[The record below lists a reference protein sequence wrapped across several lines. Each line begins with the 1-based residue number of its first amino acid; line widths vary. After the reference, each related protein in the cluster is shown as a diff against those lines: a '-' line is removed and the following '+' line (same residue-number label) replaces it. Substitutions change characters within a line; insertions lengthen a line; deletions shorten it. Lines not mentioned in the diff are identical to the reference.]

1 MDLKK
6 FLITGCI
13 VSIFALFAPCLSAQN
28 NSGIELDL
36 QAEPLL
42 TNSQLISLVSLAL
55 DETGQGSRLFSFAI
69 QNMSDAESEPLF
81 IEYTATTSRFGQ
93 IIEAVQRERTP
104 FRLQPGQVVIAS
116 NNDIAQSR
124 LPGISGT
131 INFTADFT
139 DGGEDFL
146 NSLKGGSKLP
156 ADVYTITMNIFSN
169 APGANGGT
177 LEASQTVT
185 IGENLVEDDET
196 IFALSPGDVAGSGM
210 IISNPFPEFRWEGR
224 PDQTYRLIVVNRVE
238 GEGPETLIESALS
251 TDAARSNGSA
261 NLLQFENLDVTT
273 QGTSFQFPSTGVQP
287 LREGKTYY
295 WQVFSILQ
303 TSQGEDVRSSEIW
316 EFSLSS
322 RNGEG
327 PGGVAEEVIEMDGEI
342 FLLLSAILGEDKT
355 LELQENGY
363 QLSSLELDGT
373 EFSGEIANE
382 KLEDLLDKL
391 REGKLKFTGASE

>member
-6 FLITGCI
+6 TLITGWF
-13 VSIFALFAPCLSAQN
+13 VAVLIFFAPGLCAQN

-42 TNSQLISLVSLAL
+42 SNSQLISLVSLAL
-55 DETGQGSRLFSFAI
+55 DETGRGSRLFSFAI
-69 QNMSDAESEPLF
+69 QNMSDAESAPLF
-81 IEYTATTSRFGQ
+81 IEYTATTSRFGL
-93 IIEAVQRERTP
+93 IIEAVQNARNP
-104 FRLQPGQVVIAS
+104 FSLQPGQVVVAS

-131 INFTADFT
+131 INFSADFT
-139 DGGEDFL
+139 DNGEDFL
-146 NSLKGGSKLP
+146 NSLKGSSKLP

-169 APGANGGT
+169 APGANGGA

-196 IFALSPGDVAGSGM
+196 IFSLSPGDVAGSDM
-210 IISNPFPEFRWEGR
+210 TISNPFPEFRWEGR
-224 PDQTYRLIVVNRVE
+224 PDQTYRLIVVNKIE

-261 NLLQFENLDVTT
+261 NLLQFENLDITI

-287 LREGKTYY
+287 LREGETYY

-303 TSQGEDVRSSEIW
+303 TSQGEDIRSSEIW
-316 EFSLSS
+316 EFTLSG
-322 RNGEG
+322 RDGGNR
-327 PGGVAEEVIEMDGEI
+327 GVAQEGIEMDGEI
-342 FLLLSAILGEDKT
+342 FLLLSAILGEDRA
-355 LELQENGY
+355 LELQESGY
-363 QLSSLELDGT
+363 QLSSLELDDT
-373 EFSGEIANE
+373 EFSGQIANA
-382 KLEDLLDKL
+382 KLEELLDKL
-391 REGKLKFTGASE
+391 REGKLKFTGTSE